1 MLETNASTPW
11 ASAHVAKS
19 IMSHIAGRPVFTSP
33 SREALTNHFD
43 LVKLLAHTDRTNYP
57 FALWYLK
64 HLWLALRHPNAQPLP
79 ILWEQATAR

>member
-1 MLETNASTPW
+1 MLGTNTSTLW
-11 ASAHVAKS
+11 AYTHVAKS

-43 LVKLLAHTDRTNYP
+43 LVKLLARTDRTNHP

-64 HLWLALRHPNAQPLP
+64 YLWLALRQSEVAAAAIP
-79 ILWEQATAR
+79 